1 MKFSEISGDK
11 AQKAVRREFWHRLAF
26 NKWTMTF
33 VVILVVLSACM
44 GLEQA
49 DNFGGED
56 VLYVSDEL
64 PYDIRKV
71 SGDGTVE
78 VLPEDDGVAVG
89 MTDRTGADVSDDVN
103 NDKDPAGDSIVENSI
118 EDALNHGLLGDDD
131 GEYSINS
138 DSDFFINYR
147 LERDKVRSRQLEMLQ
162 QLIDDEKTDA
172 EVRSSAQA
180 KIIAQADA
188 IEQELTLESILV
200 AKYGGE
206 AAVFIQPEKINLVLD
221 LESEAISDN
230 EAEKIA
236 RLVDNYT
243 GVGYENIIIVLKD

>member
-1 MKFSEISGDK
+1 MKIKDVSRDSS
-11 AQKAVRREFWHRLAF
+11 RREFLRRLTL
-26 NKWTMTF
+26 NKWSMTF
-33 VVILVVLSACM
+33 AVILVMLSAYM

-49 DNFGGED
+49 DNFGGEE
-56 VLYVSDEL
+56 VIYVTDEL
-64 PYDIRKV
+64 PYDIQKV
-71 SGDGTVE
+71 SGGGTVE
-78 VLPEDDGVAVG
+78 VLSEDDRAAGAG
-89 MTDRTGADVSDDVN
+89 TDGESSDKQTD
-103 NDKDPAGDSIVENSI
+103 DSTVESGI
-118 EDALNHGLLGDDD
+118 EESLNQSMLDDD
-131 GEYSINS
+131 ASQSGDYSINS

-147 LERDKVRSRQLEMLQ
+147 LEREKVRSRQLEMLQ
-162 QLIDDEKTDA
+162 QLIDDENTST
-172 EVRSSAQA
+172 EVRNEAQSQ
-180 KIIAQADA
+180 IINQATA

-221 LESEAISDN
+221 LDTEAISDN

>member
-1 MKFSEISGDK
+1 MMKIKDVSGNSS
-11 AQKAVRREFWHRLAF
+11 RREFLRRLTL
-26 NKWTMTF
+26 NKWSMTF
-33 VVILVVLSACM
+33 AVILVMLSAYM

-49 DNFGGED
+49 DNFGGEE
-56 VLYVSDEL
+56 VIYVTDEL
-64 PYDIRKV
+64 PYDIQKV
-71 SGDGTVE
+71 SGGGTVE
-78 VLPEDDGVAVG
+78 VLPEDDSAAGAG
-89 MTDRTGADVSDDVN
+89 MDGESSDKQTD
-103 NDKDPAGDSIVENSI
+103 DSTVESGI
-118 EDALNHGLLGDDD
+118 EESLNQSMLDDD
-131 GEYSINS
+131 GSQSGDYSINS

-147 LERDKVRSRQLEMLQ
+147 LEREKVRSRQLEMLQ
-162 QLIDDEKTDA
+162 QLIDDENTSA
-172 EVRSSAQA
+172 EVRNEAQSQ
-180 KIIAQADA
+180 IINQATA

-221 LESEAISDN
+221 LDTETISDN